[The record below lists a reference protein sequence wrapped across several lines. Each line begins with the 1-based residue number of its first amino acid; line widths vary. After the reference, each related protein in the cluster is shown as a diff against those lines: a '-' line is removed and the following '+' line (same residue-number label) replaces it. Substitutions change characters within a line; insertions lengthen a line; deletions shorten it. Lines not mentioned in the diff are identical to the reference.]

1 MKFRKLK
8 GLMTEKGYSQNK
20 LANRLGI
27 SVQSL
32 NAKLNERNKFTLR
45 EVVKIVEVLEI
56 ENIRPYFF

>member
-1 MKFRKLK
+1 MKFGKLK

-32 NAKLNERNKFTLR
+32 NSKLNERNKFTLR